1 MTEPKRLDGT
11 GKGECLYDY
20 KHDILTFKIKD
31 RNYRQSVEVQNYVI
45 DVDDEGF
52 VTGLRIFDATKVLGL
67 SKLVLKNIIRMD
79 FRAQIRDNVISVTL
93 KFSSM
98 LRNKILFK
106 EKETFTQ
113 KITQESPTP
122 LEDSIVV
129 CPA

>member
-1 MTEPKRLDGT
+1 
-11 GKGECLYDY
+11 
-20 KHDILTFKIKD
+20 
-31 RNYRQSVEVQNYVI
+31 
-45 DVDDEGF
+45 
-52 VTGLRIFDATKVLGL
+52 
-67 SKLVLKNIIRMD
+67 MD
-79 FRAQIRDNVISVTL
+79 FSAQIRDNVISVTL

>member
-93 KFSSM
+93 KLSSM

>member
-1 MTEPKRLDGT
+1 MTGPKRLDGT

-20 KHDILTFKIKD
+20 KHDILTFKIRD
-31 RNYRQSVEVQNYVI
+31 RNYRQSVEIQNYVI
-45 DVDDEGF
+45 DVDEEGF
-52 VTGLRIFDATKVLGL
+52 VTGIRIFDATKVLGL
-67 SKLVLKNIIRMD
+67 SKLALRNIIRMD
-79 FRAQIRDNVISVTL
+79 FRAQIRNNVISVTL